1 ILSAEE
7 KKVTIGFAADTD
19 PALFNDIERGLFA
32 PLSAMLDHADDIET
46 QLQALGA
53 LRAPIDLF
61 FNKLVVN
68 DDDPAIRQ
76 NRLGLLAMVRER
88 MLSVADFT
96 KIEG

>member
-1 ILSAEE
+1 M
-7 KKVTIGFAADTD
+7 
-19 PALFNDIERGLFA
+19 P
-32 PLSAMLDHADDIET
+32 DHADDIET
-46 QLQALGA
+46 PLQALGA

-61 FNKLVVN
+61 FDKLVVN